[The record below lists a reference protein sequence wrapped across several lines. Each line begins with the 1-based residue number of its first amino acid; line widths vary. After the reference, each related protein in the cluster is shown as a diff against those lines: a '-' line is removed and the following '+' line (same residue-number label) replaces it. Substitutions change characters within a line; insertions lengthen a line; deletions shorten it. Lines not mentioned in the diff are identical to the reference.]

1 MSDSYVTEANCTT
14 RMDELEAA
22 VQELVS
28 LGEGTPEIELEVEV
42 FGMTAYPT
50 DKTLS
55 IEDMAADAKAVGD
68 AIGDLET
75 SIADVY
81 SDMYPVGS
89 IYMTTANSLP
99 QTISAIGTWAEIAMP
114 LTLKDIKIG
123 TRHFEETDNEFVP
136 GTVHLWLRTA

>member
-1 MSDSYVTEANCTT
+1 MSESYVTEANCTT
-14 RMDELEAA
+14 RMDELEAQ

-28 LGEGTPEIELEVEV
+28 LGEGTPEIELQVEV

-55 IEDMAADAKAVGD
+55 IEDMAADAKAVGQ
-68 AIGDLET
+68 ALGDLET

-81 SDMYPVGS
+81 ADMYPVGS
-89 IYMTTANSLP
+89 IYMTTQDSLP
-99 QTISAIGTWAEIAMP
+99 QSISSIGTWEEIAMP

-123 TRHFEETDNEFVP
+123 TRHFEETDDQFVP

>member
-1 MSDSYVTEANCTT
+1 MSESYVTEANCTT
-14 RMDELEAA
+14 RMDELEAT

-55 IEDMAADAKAVGD
+55 IEDMAADAKAVGQ
-68 AIGDLET
+68 ALGDLET

-81 SDMYPVGS
+81 ADMYPVGS
-89 IYMTTANSLP
+89 IYMTTQDSLP
-99 QTISAIGTWAEIAMP
+99 QSISSIGTWEEIAMP

-123 TRHFEETDNEFVP
+123 TRHFEETDDQFVP

>member
-1 MSDSYVTEANCTT
+1 MSDSYVTEANCTE
-14 RMDELEAA
+14 RMDELEAT

-55 IEDMAADAKAVGD
+55 IEDMAADAKQVGL
-68 AIGDLET
+68 ALADLET

-81 SDMYPVGS
+81 ADMYPVGS
-89 IYMTTANSLP
+89 IYMTTAESLP
-99 QTISAIGTWAEIAMP
+99 QTLSLIGTWVEIAMP

-123 TRHFEETDNEFVP
+123 TRHFENTDNTFVP
-136 GTVHLWLRTA
+136 GTVHLWLRTE